1 MVFPYGIPGTLI
13 TVAVQNVAVP
23 IHVNGGAE
31 HNAVAFGN
39 LVDVIHFQLLV
50 RKTAAE
56 NVFKIAGIQRDIAD
70 RNTSF
75 LCNGNGIP
83 TATGVIRIPGLVPV
97 VQRSLMAIV
106 VHVKIHAVSGKISGV
121 LNLV

>member
-1 MVFPYGIPGTLI
+1 M
-13 TVAVQNVAVP
+13 P

-50 RKTAAE
+50 RKAAAK
-56 NVFKIAGIQRDIAD
+56 NAFKVTGIQRDIAD
-70 RNTSF
+70 RNAFF

-83 TATGVIRIPGLVPV
+83 TATGVIRIPGLMPV
-97 VQRSLMAIV
+97 IQRSLMAIV
-106 VHVKIHAVSGKISGV
+106 VHVKIHTVSGKISGV